1 MAMLDYCYCTGFSL
15 VAVSSGYSSL
25 QHVGFSLLWLL
36 LFWSTGSRACGLNI
50 CGFQALEHRLS
61 SCSICA

>member
-1 MAMLDYCYCTGFSL
+1 MAMLDYCCCMGFSL

-36 LFWSTGSRACGLNI
+36 LFGSTGSRACGHERSEEM
-50 CGFQALEHRLS
+50 FQNEPRELEE
-61 SCSICA
+61 